1 MANDNISR
9 SSQSEP
15 PITGKGNTQASVST
29 HVGRNSV
36 EIDPNALK
44 HLIDTLRASS
54 QPEVKALDL
63 SESATL
69 PSRSETSAD

>member
-1 MANDNISR
+1 MANDND
-9 SSQSEP
+9 P
-15 PITGKGNTQASVST
+15 PMTGKRDTPPSVST

-54 QPEVKALDL
+54 PPEVKALDL
-63 SESATL
+63 PESATL
-69 PSRSETSAD
+69 PSRPETSTD

>member
-9 SSQSEP
+9 RSQSDP
-15 PITGKGNTQASVST
+15 TTGKRDTPSSVST

-54 QPEVKALDL
+54 PEEKPLDKPQ
-63 SESATL
+63 ST
-69 PSRSETSAD
+69 PSRPETSAD

>member
-1 MANDNISR
+1 MANDNIGR
-9 SSQSEP
+9 SSQSDP
-15 PITGKGNTQASVST
+15 PMTGKRDTPPSVST

-54 QPEVKALDL
+54 PPTVKALDHPE
-63 SESATL
+63 SETL
-69 PSRSETSAD
+69 PSRPETSAD

>member
-1 MANDNISR
+1 MANDNIGR
-9 SSQSEP
+9 SSQSAP
-15 PITGKGNTQASVST
+15 PITGKGDSPPSVST

-54 QPEVKALDL
+54 SPAEKALDHP
-63 SESATL
+63 ESATL
-69 PSRSETSAD
+69 PSRPETSTD